1 MNEKASV
8 RGTRRIFTFDAG
20 GISGHANHVDTHHG
34 VRASLAQLDPAVSAW
49 ALRTE
54 PMLWKYAGPL
64 GTVSLIV
71 VFLWKKYSV
80 IFDNVQWGVAGG
92 GPTSRTLTYASIDLA
107 LSWRAMRAHASQW
120 VWYRK
125 LFVLFSS
132 YSWRNDFDRIDP
144 EPVE

>member
-54 PMLWKYAGPL
+54 PMLCKYAGR
-64 GTVSLIV
+64 SAIYILI
-71 VFLWKKYSV
+71 
-80 IFDNVQWGVAGG
+80 
-92 GPTSRTLTYASIDLA
+92 
-107 LSWRAMRAHASQW
+107 
-120 VWYRK
+120 
-125 LFVLFSS
+125 
-132 YSWRNDFDRIDP
+132 
-144 EPVE
+144 